1 MTLKVP
7 TPLRLVS
14 LLFFASV
21 IIAHASGEP
30 ATSSDNPQM
39 KFFETRIRPLLIE
52 QCFECHSG
60 DKTEGGLRLDGES
73 LVSEG
78 GDSGPAVVA
87 GLPEKSLLVSAIR
100 YEELEMPPD
109 EPLSAQEQ
117 ADIERWV
124 REGAY
129 WPEPQGESVDRDAA
143 DATDWWAAQ
152 PLAPG
157 RVPDASPSVRSHRAI
172 DRYVDRRLDESGLHR
187 APKAERARLIRRL
200 SYDLLGLPPSP
211 EAIERF
217 VHDDRPGAYR
227 RLVDQMFAD
236 PAYGERMA
244 RLWLDLV
251 RYAESDGWRADAFRP
266 QAWRYRQFVTD
277 AFNSGMPYDQFV
289 SLQLAG
295 RRAST

>member
-1 MTLKVP
+1 MRNADFFNARRTWKSIVQYRFSDPMNGPRLQEGLQSPRFSSILEESTHLIGETTLNVP

-60 DKTEGGLRLDGES
+60 DETEGGLRLDGES

-109 EPLSAQEQ
+109 APLSAQEQ

-129 WPEPQGESVDRDAA
+129 WPEPQGESVDRDSA

-187 APKAERARLIRRL
+187 APE
-200 SYDLLGLPPSP
+200 G
-211 EAIERF
+211 
-217 VHDDRPGAYR
+217 
-227 RLVDQMFAD
+227 
-236 PAYGERMA
+236 
-244 RLWLDLV
+244 
-251 RYAESDGWRADAFRP
+251 
-266 QAWRYRQFVTD
+266 
-277 AFNSGMPYDQFV
+277 
-289 SLQLAG
+289 
-295 RRAST
+295 